1 MTHTIT
7 VKISADD
14 EMVKQFGEHRV
25 GVMPTVF
32 FECSEPDDAWCRR
45 NLSAQV
51 REIRARCR
59 ATAGSPSWRRL
70 GRLGRQGRIYNRVTH
85 RSATGEIVFTKKDH
99 DEPSDD
105 CTWHYKEDAP

>member
-14 EMVKQFGEHRV
+14 EMVEQFGEHRV

-45 NLSAQV
+45 NLFGPGEGDPSEMPGDCWFTILAGGLLAWGKGG
-51 REIRARCR
+51 IYD
-59 ATAGSPSWRRL
+59 GSPTDLRP
-70 GRLGRQGRIYNRVTH
+70 
-85 RSATGEIVFTKKDH
+85 GEIVFTKKDH
-99 DEPSDD
+99 DEPGDD
-105 CTWHYKEDAP
+105 CTWHYKEDTP

>member
-45 NLSAQV
+45 NLFGPGEGDPS
-51 REIRARCR
+51 EMPGDC
-59 ATAGSPSWRRL
+59 SPSRRVVSKIRTTSMECSPTVVTQIQAL
-70 GRLGRQGRIYNRVTH
+70 RVKFIFILH
-85 RSATGEIVFTKKDH
+85 LIIVAYTG
-99 DEPSDD
+99 
-105 CTWHYKEDAP
+105 